1 MDANRNKVHVNKSSV
16 SLVLVPRRQAADWAR
31 VMMQD
36 DSLERLL
43 PKEVR
48 LVIKKRWQQR
58 LCFSIFREEDAANG
72 QTTRRV
78 AVHGKLQRVL
88 NKDTCNKKVCQV
100 SQLAAVLSCPLTQ
113 MCEV

>member
-1 MDANRNKVHVNKSSV
+1 MTI
-16 SLVLVPRRQAADWAR
+16 
-31 VMMQD
+31 QD

-48 LVIKKRWQQR
+48 LVIKKKK
-58 LCFSIFREEDAANG
+58 IGGREEDAANG

-88 NKDTCNKKVCQV
+88 NKETRNKKVCQV